1 MVDVFLASAAPLAR
15 DSGRGSKVA
24 LAGGDK
30 ALDRLAP
37 GMIASQPC
45 RGLPMKS
52 RQRRFA
58 AFGLT
63 AVVMA
68 GVAAAVGYLGSARL
82 SAAQPT
88 LQLVNLGT

>member
-1 MVDVFLASAAPLAR
+1 
-15 DSGRGSKVA
+15 
-24 LAGGDK
+24 
-30 ALDRLAP
+30 
-37 GMIASQPC
+37 
-45 RGLPMKS
+45 MKS

-88 LQLVNLGT
+88 LQLVNPGYLTVGTYGTVIPRNLSSVPATSSVVSTASCSPPSPRITASS